1 MKYILHII
9 GWSLLL
15 SSCSYNETELQ
26 KFDQQIQKYIA
37 KYDLDLKP
45 TGSGLYLKID
55 SLGTGRPI
63 QLNDS
68 IWVSYTL
75 KLLSGKIIEVQDQ
88 GVGLPLNGL
97 IKGWQEALYGLPV
110 GSQLRCIAP
119 PQLAYGQSGTDR
131 IERDKILYFKMKVLD
146 AK

>member
-88 GVGLPLNGL
+88 GVGLPVNGL
-97 IKGWQEALYGLPV
+97 IKACQ
-110 GSQLRCIAP
+110 
-119 PQLAYGQSGTDR
+119 
-131 IERDKILYFKMKVLD
+131 
-146 AK
+146 